1 MTKSTNTN
9 IIGQPTQG
17 EQLLMGTPVSH
28 DLKNAVLIV
37 SVVVNLIVLTTWI
50 AIQITSQYDTQ
61 LAALLFNN

>member
-1 MTKSTNTN
+1 MTKSINTN
-9 IIGQPTQG
+9 IVEQPAQG